1 MGLSFRAAVLLALT
15 FAAAPPGHAAQ
26 ITLSLGSISHEA
38 FDAERIV
45 VAFDAARRGEADI
58 RLGRLKVGETEYR
71 ELRLHCAGF
80 YFDGRRLD
88 CPQGTLQRQD
98 ERGRN
103 RPALPFS
110 LAWRADGFFELSL
123 RDVDAVALSPLVK
136 RLRGWRPQGR
146 FDLALAAEGGR
157 ARLDLTVRDLDF
169 ASREGD
175 IAGRGIVLNLNATAE
190 RHGAGWHW
198 HARLDWPQGELYRAP
213 WRRAAGVRMEAEGR
227 LDDKALE
234 VALARLDVDG
244 LGGVTAGLRWD
255 RARGEAT
262 DGGFITDRIDLA
274 AAMRDW
280 LQPWLATL
288 GFPEWQVSG
297 HGRVSAEWQGRKLR
311 RFYAGLEEAR
321 LADATGYIEL
331 NGVNAHIPWE
341 AAATTEAEFGVGS
354 ARLGDLPLGG
364 FRLPLRIEGNEA
376 RVTGLVAPLL
386 DGRLL
391 IDELRLAKTT
401 QSEVS
406 VQANARE
413 SGRYAVTKSQ
423 SGWYGEFEGGIEDVS
438 MSKLSRALKLPQMA
452 GRLTARV
459 PRIAYEPG
467 LLRLDGALGI
477 EVFDGGI
484 IVHQLRLVDPFSKA
498 RRFMAEV
505 TARNLDLGMLT
516 RTFAFGAIEGRFD
529 ADLHDL
535 EMQGWQPVRFEARIA
550 SSEGDYPRRLS
561 LGALKDI
568 TALGEAGQPEALARV
583 PERSGFSFSYARIG
597 FGCTLKEGVCLLDGV
612 EREGDGVVLMRG
624 AGIPSV
630 SIIGYNRRIDWEALL
645 ARIREVIAGRPGVVI
660 E

>member
-1 MGLSFRAAVLLALT
+1 MGPSFRAAVLLALT
-15 FAAAPPGHAAQ
+15 FAAALPGHAAQ
-26 ITLSLGSISHEA
+26 VTLSLGTVSHAA
-38 FDAERIV
+38 FTAEDIV
-45 VAFDAARRGEADI
+45 VAFEAARRGEADI

-88 CPQGTLQRQD
+88 CPQGALQRQD
-98 ERGRN
+98 ERGRE
-103 RPALPFS
+103 RPPLPFS

-123 RDVDAVALSPLVK
+123 REVDVVALSPLIK
-136 RLRGWRPQGR
+136 RLRGWRPQGK
-146 FDLALAAEGGR
+146 FDLALATEAGR
-157 ARLDLTVRDLDF
+157 ARLDLVVRGLEF

-175 IAGRGIVLNLNATAE
+175 IAGRAIAFTLNAAAE
-190 RHGAGWHW
+190 RSETGWRW
-198 HARLDWPQGELYRAP
+198 QARLDWPQGELYRSP

-227 LDDKALE
+227 LDEKALE

-244 LGGVTAGLRWD
+244 LGAVTAGLRWD
-255 RARGEAT
+255 RVRGEAS
-262 DGGFITDRIDLA
+262 DAGFVTERIDLA

-297 HGRVSAEWQGRKLR
+297 HGRVSAEWRDRRLR

-321 LADATGYIEL
+321 LADATGYLEL
-331 NGVNAHIPWE
+331 NGVDAHIPWE
-341 AAATTEAEFGVGS
+341 EATATEAEIGVGS
-354 ARLGDLPLGG
+354 GRLGDLPLGG
-364 FRLPLRIEGNEA
+364 FRLPLHIEGRA
-376 RVTGLVAPLL
+376 AKVTGLVAPLL

-391 IDELRLAKTT
+391 IDALHL
-401 QSEVS
+401 
-406 VQANARE
+406 
-413 SGRYAVTKSQ
+413 TKSQ
-423 SGWYGEFEGGIEDVS
+423 SGWHGAFEGGIEDVS
-438 MSKLSRALKLPQMA
+438 MPKLSRALKLPVMA
-452 GRLTARV
+452 GRLTARI

-484 IVHQLRLVDPFSKA
+484 IVHQLRLIDPFGKG

-516 RTFAFGAIEGRFD
+516 RTFAFGSIEGRFD
-529 ADLHDL
+529 ADLHGL
-535 EMQGWQPVRFEARIA
+535 EMQGWRPLRFEARIM

-561 LGALKDI
+561 MGALKDI
-568 TALGEAGQPEALARV
+568 TALGEAGQPQALERV
-583 PERSGFSFSYARIG
+583 PERSGFSFGYARIG
-597 FGCTLKEGVCLLDGV
+597 FGCTLRDGVCLLDGV
-612 EREGDGVVLMRG
+612 EREGDGIVLMRG

-630 SIIGYNRRIDWEALL
+630 SIIGYNRHIDWEALL